1 MLASLTHSVA
11 AGRQGGEEVLLKNT
25 QLMSPLLTLPYVPPV
40 SRTRASVEAAESQ
53 TILATWGLDLLH
65 LKRERERETGGRS
78 LISRADWLR
87 VPFWAPPPQLTLCSA
102 TCSSIALSMVIFLV
116 MNLVFSPL

>member
-25 QLMSPLLTLPYVPPV
+25 QLMSPLLTLPYVLPV

-65 LKRERERETGGRS
+65 LKRERER
-78 LISRADWLR
+78 DWGQVLD
-87 VPFWAPPPQLTLCSA
+87 Q
-102 TCSSIALSMVIFLV
+102 
-116 MNLVFSPL
+116 